1 VNIFGYFVVLF
12 RRKEGFIMK
21 KFICGLIIGFI
32 LATSTAALAGQ
43 SLRLIVN
50 GADITSQAQP
60 VLIDGRVLVPARAL
74 AEKLGAKVEWDA
86 AENTVIVTNSSTIPS
101 MAITSNFTKS
111 GAQTIPYEEL
121 ERYPDKY
128 KNSKVTYSGE
138 VGLVIEEGE
147 NVCLLVNVTKKE
159 FWYQDTILVVYNK
172 NIIPGRVLKKDII
185 TFWGTSFGIHTYT
198 GASGLQVQVPLVKAE
213 IIEIH

>member
-1 VNIFGYFVVLF
+1 
-12 RRKEGFIMK
+12 MK
-21 KFICGLIIGFI
+21 KFICGLIIGFT
-32 LATSTAALAGQ
+32 LATSTAAFAGQ

-60 VLIDGRVLVPARAL
+60 VLIEGRVLVPARAL

-86 AENTVIVTNSSTIPS
+86 AENTVIVTSASSSTIPPV
-101 MAITSNFTKS
+101 TSTSAFTKS

-121 ERYPDKY
+121 ERHPDKY
-128 KNSKVTYSGE
+128 KNSKVTYTGE
-138 VGLVIEEGE
+138 VGQVIEEGD
-147 NVCLLVNVTKKE
+147 NVYLRVNVTKKE
-159 FWYQDTILVVYNK
+159 FWYQDTILVAYNK
-172 NIIPGRVLKKDII
+172 NIISGRVLNKDII
-185 TFWGTSFGIHTYT
+185 TFWGTSMGIYTYP